1 MTRTTPRRIPGL
13 IVGGTGSN
21 AGKTVTTL
29 ALLCAL
35 RVRGLRVHA
44 AKTGPDFIDTAFH
57 AALTGA
63 PAANLD
69 VWMCREA
76 RPDSGRRPLRR
87 VPQGLARV
95 FARMRGPGADG
106 RNADL
111 LLVEGAMGLYDG
123 GAGGAGCTAQLA
135 ALLGLPV
142 LLALNVHGLGQ
153 SVTALAEGFLRHH
166 PAWTAD
172 AGPPSFAGMICTHV
186 GGEKHK
192 EILRQALAPLT
203 AQTGVPLLGLLPRD
217 GAPQLESRH
226 LGLVEARES
235 LPGLDH
241 ESLAVWLEAHCDVT
255 ALLRTLGAPVGGFL
269 AQSPVAAV
277 ASAPPTRFFAPR
289 IRSGTAARRPRLGV
303 AWDAAFSFCYADLPA
318 LLRELGA
325 ELHFFSPLR
334 DAAPPSGCD
343 GLYFPGGYPELH
355 ASALAANTAMR
366 ASLRALANQGMPVY
380 GECGGYIYLMRALR
394 LDGRDYPMSDL
405 LPLTCLMGGQRAA
418 LGYRAARA
426 LSGWPVACAPG
437 LPGTATVLQ
446 ARGHEF
452 HYGHL
457 EETKLP
463 SGCVPLWQL
472 SDSKG
477 AILGPEGC
485 RLGSVAGSWLHLYP
499 EGSRRVWRAWLAGLS
514 AQS

>member
-1 MTRTTPRRIPGL
+1 MAQTAPSRVPGL

-29 ALLCAL
+29 ALLRAL
-35 RVRGLRVHA
+35 RARGLRVHA

-69 VWMCREA
+69 VWMCRAA
-76 RPDSGRRPLRR
+76 RPDGKSETLRR

-106 RNADL
+106 RKPDM

-123 GAGGAGCTAQLA
+123 GAGGAGSTAQLA
-135 ALLGLPV
+135 VLLGLPV
-142 LLALNVHGLGQ
+142 LLALTVHGLGQ
-153 SVTALAEGFLRHH
+153 SVAALAEGFLQHR

-172 AGPPSFAGMICTHV
+172 AGHPAFVGMICTHV

-217 GAPQLESRH
+217 GAPRLESRH

-241 ESLAVWLEAHCDVT
+241 ESLAAWLETHCDVR
-255 ALLRTLGAPVGGFL
+255 ALVHQLGAPQRGL
-269 AQSPVAAV
+269 PPSPSRAD
-277 ASAPPTRFFAPR
+277 APPGRFFAPR
-289 IRSGTAARRPRLGV
+289 VRNGTTARRPRLGV

-318 LLRELGA
+318 LLREMGA
-325 ELHFFSPLR
+325 ELRFFSPLT

-355 ASALAANTAMR
+355 AAALAANTAMR
-366 ASLRALANQGMPVY
+366 ASLRAFADQGLPVY

-394 LDGRDYPMSDL
+394 LDGRDYPMSGL

-426 LSGWPVACAPG
+426 LPGWPAGSSSGPA
-437 LPGTATVLQ
+437 GTAQALR

-452 HYGHL
+452 HYGRL
-457 EETKLP
+457 EGTALP
-463 SGCVPLWQL
+463 PGCAPLWQL
-472 SDSKG
+472 RDSKG
-477 AILGPEGC
+477 ALLGPEGC

-499 EGSRRVWRAWLAGLS
+499 EGARRFWRAWLAGLS
-514 AQS
+514 AKS

>member
-1 MTRTTPRRIPGL
+1 MAQKTPHRIPGL
-13 IVGGTGSN
+13 VVAGTGSN
-21 AGKTVTTL
+21 TGKTVTTL

-35 RVRGLRVHA
+35 RARGLRVHA
-44 AKTGPDFIDTAFH
+44 AKSGPDFIDAAFH

-76 RPDSGRRPLRR
+76 RACGGEAPLRR
-87 VPQGLARV
+87 MPGGLARI
-95 FARMRGPGADG
+95 FARMRRPDADG
-106 RNADL
+106 RPADM

-142 LLALNVHGLGQ
+142 LLTLNTHGLGQ
-153 SVTALAEGFLRHH
+153 SVAALAEGFLRHR
-166 PAWTAD
+166 PAWAVH
-172 AGPPSFAGMICTHV
+172 AGQPAFAGMICTHV
-186 GGEKHK
+186 GGKKHG

-203 AQTGVPLLGLLPRD
+203 AETGVPLLGLLPRE
-217 GAPQLESRH
+217 GAPQLKSRH

-235 LPGLDH
+235 LPGLNR
-241 ESLAVWLEAHCDVT
+241 EALSAWLEAHCQVT
-255 ALLRTLGAPVGGFL
+255 ALLRALNAPLGVVPAQAAP
-269 AQSPVAAV
+269 
-277 ASAPPTRFFAPR
+277 ASVTDAPPARFFTPR
-289 IRSGTAARRPRLGV
+289 VRRLKAARRPRLGV

-334 DAAPPSGCD
+334 DAAPPACD

-355 ASALAANTAMR
+355 AQALAANTGMR
-366 ASLRALANQGMPVY
+366 ATLRALAKQGLPIY

-394 LDGRDYPMSDL
+394 LNGRHYPMSGL
-405 LPLTCLMGGQRAA
+405 LPLTCLMDGQRAA

-426 LSGWPVACAPG
+426 LPGWPAVCAPG
-437 LPGTATVLQ
+437 LSGSARPLR

-452 HYGHL
+452 HYGRL
-457 EETKLP
+457 EEATLP
-463 SGCVPLWQL
+463 NGCAPLWQL
-472 SDSKG
+472 SDSQG

-485 RLGSVAGSWLHLYP
+485 RLGAAAGSWLHLYP
-499 EGSRRVWRAWLAGLS
+499 EGARRFWRAWLAGL
-514 AQS
+514 

>member
-1 MTRTTPRRIPGL
+1 MAQTTPSRIPGL

-35 RVRGLRVHA
+35 RARGLRVQA
-44 AKTGPDFIDTAFH
+44 AKSGPDFIDAAFH

-76 RPDSGRRPLRR
+76 RPDSGKRPLRR
-87 VPQGLARV
+87 IPQGLARV
-95 FARMRGPGADG
+95 FARMHGPGADG

-123 GAGGAGCTAQLA
+123 GTGGAGSTAQLA
-135 ALLGLPV
+135 VLLGLPV

-153 SVTALAEGFLRHH
+153 SVAALAEGFLRHR

-172 AGPPSFAGMICTHV
+172 AGHPAFVGMICTHV

-241 ESLAVWLEAHCDVT
+241 ESLAAWLETHCDVR
-255 ALLRTLGAPVGGFL
+255 ALLQALGAP
-269 AQSPVAAV
+269 QSGLP
-277 ASAPPTRFFAPR
+277 ASPLRADAPPVRFFAPR
-289 IRSGTAARRPRLGV
+289 VRSGKAARRPRLGV

-325 ELHFFSPLR
+325 ELCFFSPLR
-334 DAAPPSGCD
+334 DAAPPSACD

-355 ASALAANTAMR
+355 ASALAANTSIR
-366 ASLRALANQGMPVY
+366 AALRTLAERGLPIY
-380 GECGGYIYLMRALR
+380 GESGGYIYLMRALR
-394 LDGRDYPMSDL
+394 QDGRDYPMSGL
-405 LPLTCLMGGQRAA
+405 LPLTCLLGGQRAA

-426 LSGWPVACAPG
+426 LPGWPAACTPG
-437 LPGTATVLQ
+437 QSGTATTLR

-452 HYGHL
+452 HYGRL
-457 EETKLP
+457 EGRELP
-463 SGCVPLWQL
+463 AGCAPLWQL

-477 AILGPEGC
+477 AVLGPEGC

-499 EGSRRVWRAWLAGLS
+499 EGARRFWRAWLAGLS
-514 AQS
+514 AQA